1 MKKPSVPKCFGGSQK
16 IFLGCST
23 SSLAVFYVEQVALNR
38 HVRRHFRLLFLCA
51 LRGEMSRRKKF
62 AQWIYMDGY
71 RAKVLGW

>member
-38 HVRRHFRLLFLCA
+38 HVRRHFRLTSFM
-51 LRGEMSRRKKF
+51 RHSRTDVKC
-62 AQWIYMDGY
+62 DY
-71 RAKVLGW
+71 RRDVLAFHGCE